1 MSSAATAV
9 TGPVIPLTPVN
20 PVAKPTGMRA
30 LASSL
35 PADLSH
41 TPLLGILAVN
51 MGAGIATLAG
61 RFLSLGL
68 ADLKGH
74 FGIGFDE
81 GAWIG
86 TAFNAATMF
95 IGPLTVYLGALFG
108 ARSVLLVCC
117 GVFGIASVCLPFAP
131 SYGVLIVLLAIAG
144 LASGTFYPI
153 TLTFAL
159 RNIPIGYLAIT
170 LGLYATCIE
179 GAVNFAPSLYGF
191 YRDHLTWQWMF
202 WTSALAMPLMAA
214 CVYYGIPA
222 SARPSGPKLSF
233 AGFLYASAGFALLFA
248 ALDQGQR
255 LDWWRSAVFMA
266 LFTTGIFFLL
276 CAVIRRLRRPNPL
289 VDLPFLRKWNTLG
302 LGFGIFAFRFCLLA
316 TALVIPQTLAVRG
329 LDSAQIGPA
338 VLWTAI
344 PELCLAFVAAHLLN
358 KGLDSRLLMASGF
371 AVMGTVC
378 VLNASVTS
386 VWTAENY
393 FRTELLMAV
402 GQSFAFVGLVSSI
415 ILQSFVSGALSAP
428 SRILTF
434 SAFFHLVRLF
444 AGQIGVTVMTRYIA
458 EQEKLH
464 SSLIGLHVQSGG
476 WIAEHTVGL
485 VTAGLAPKSAGTAAA
500 AGRAVGVVA
509 GGVRLQAYTLAFI
522 DAFHLLAWMSVAM
535 LILLATLR
543 RFPLNYRDL
552 SALGAGAR
560 QRKTG
565 DQS

>member
-1 MSSAATAV
+1 MSSASIAV
-9 TGPVIPLTPVN
+9 AGPVPTPTGPS
-20 PVAKPTGMRA
+20 A
-30 LASSL
+30 LASL

-74 FGIGFDE
+74 IGIGVDE

-95 IGPLTVYLGALFG
+95 IGPLTVYLGALLG
-108 ARSVLLVCC
+108 TRPVLLVC
-117 GVFGIASVCLPFAP
+117 ASVFAVVSACLPFAQ
-131 SYGVLIVLLAIAG
+131 SYNAVILLLVIAG
-144 LASGTFYPI
+144 LSSGTFYPL
-153 TLTFAL
+153 TLSFAL
-159 RNIPIGYLAIT
+159 MNIPIRYLALT
-170 LGLYATCIE
+170 LGLYATCVE

-191 YRDHLTWQWMF
+191 YRDHWSWAWMF
-202 WTSALAMPLMAA
+202 WTSALATPLMAA
-214 CVYYGIPA
+214 CVYYGIPPT
-222 SARPSGPKLSF
+222 SRPKPSGPAPSF
-233 AGFLYASAGFALLFA
+233 AGFLYASAGLALLFA

-255 LDWWRSAVFMA
+255 LDWWRSGVFMA
-266 LFTTGIFFLL
+266 LFTTGTFFLL
-276 CAVIRRLRRPNPL
+276 CAALRRLSRPNPL
-289 VDLPFLRKWNTLG
+289 VDLPFLRKWNTIV

-316 TALVIPQTLAVRG
+316 TALVIPQALAVRG
-329 LDSAQIGPA
+329 FDAAQIGPA

-344 PELCLAFVAAHLLN
+344 PELCLAFFAAHLLN

-371 AVMGTVC
+371 AVMGSVC
-378 VLNASVTS
+378 LLNATMTS
-386 VWTAENY
+386 AWTAENY

-415 ILQSFVSGALSAP
+415 ILQAFFSGALGAP

-434 SAFFHLVRLF
+434 SAFFHCVRIF
-444 AGQIGVTVMTRYIA
+444 AGQIGVTLMLRFIA

-464 SSLIGLHVQSGG
+464 SYLLGLQVQSGD
-476 WIAEHTVGL
+476 WITEHTVRSI
-485 VTAGLAPKSAGTAAA
+485 TAGLAAKSAGVAEA
-500 AGRAVGVVA
+500 AGRAVGVVG

-522 DAFHLLAWMSVAM
+522 DAFHLMAWMSVVM

-543 RFPLNYRDL
+543 RFPLNFRDL
-552 SALGAGAR
+552 AALAGRPPQPRA
-560 QRKTG
+560 G
-565 DQS
+565 DPS